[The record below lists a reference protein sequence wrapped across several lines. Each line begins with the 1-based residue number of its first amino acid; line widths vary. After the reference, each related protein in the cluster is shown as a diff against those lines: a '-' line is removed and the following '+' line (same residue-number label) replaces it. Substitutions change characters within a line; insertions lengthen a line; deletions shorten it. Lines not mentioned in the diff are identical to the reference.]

1 MRVALIIALLACA
14 SGVVHAED
22 RAQRPFRR
30 GRVAGRRPTRRRE
43 PDAAVDRAIPLAV
56 SLPIGLGIG
65 AAVLPLSPVYAAIA
79 LGVTQAP
86 GSRVLLGRFASA
98 VGGALG
104 LRRARPAEEDITV
117 RTFARALNA
126 RLPNIVDELDQVPV
140 FLVVDESGKPLKIA
154 VGEDSSSNLTFAYL
168 EFSDAQG
175 LSRGLR
181 TPDGEPVEGIKVFG
195 TSLGS
200 VVREYL
206 ERRDTNGTDEMLIMP
221 SSIEVRTAQELIAK
235 LGTSNTLVP
244 NSVPI
249 YQVEGLPADDADAG
263 AEAGGGGAAADGEGS
278 SAQGTAAAQPP
289 PVLSFFRF
297 SDMQARVEAVKSRD
311 PVAMPQLKVRLM
323 RLHEVAALAGSE
335 RLPGKPRFIPSTSA
349 VTALASMRASGSGGP
364 PPGGGARE
372 RSEA

>member
-1 MRVALIIALLACA
+1 M
-14 SGVVHAED
+14 
-22 RAQRPFRR
+22 
-30 GRVAGRRPTRRRE
+30 
-43 PDAAVDRAIPLAV
+43 
-56 SLPIGLGIG
+56 
-65 AAVLPLSPVYAAIA
+65 
-79 LGVTQAP
+79 
-86 GSRVLLGRFASA
+86 
-98 VGGALG
+98 
-104 LRRARPAEEDITV
+104 
-117 RTFARALNA
+117 
-126 RLPNIVDELDQVPV
+126 
-140 FLVVDESGKPLKIA
+140 
-154 VGEDSSSNLTFAYL
+154 
-168 EFSDAQG
+168 
-175 LSRGLR
+175 
-181 TPDGEPVEGIKVFG
+181 
-195 TSLGS
+195 
-200 VVREYL
+200 REYL

-335 RLPGKPRFIPSTSA
+335 RLPGARARAPSA
-349 VTALASMRASGSGGP
+349 KK
-364 PPGGGARE
+364 
-372 RSEA
+372 RSTCHGVP